1 MSKILD
7 DDYGKIIQ
15 IHKNHVRLQGYLNS
29 TMYDF
34 ICIDGSKAEWLCL
47 QYQDRQVPKNLGLAL
62 TALTIN
68 AKTYLA
74 DELKVD

>member
-1 MSKILD
+1 MNTTLID
-7 DDYGKIIQ
+7 DFGKVLQ

-29 TMYDF
+29 MVYDF
-34 ICIDGSKAEWLCL
+34 VCIDGSNAGWLCL
-47 QYQDRQVPKNLGLAL
+47 QFQCKDIPKNLGLAL

-74 DELKVD
+74 DEL